1 MAKQNLVPFAGML
14 SNLSRDHRKGETR
27 THDVCRQRAELRVC
41 VHSGHQ
47 PDKLVTLYTMSTA
60 TEEQEQN
67 SVKPCIFSDIPSRV
81 SQNVRNVRP
90 AQPAED
96 PEEVTLCQRAP
107 GVSGSSAAH
116 IREVSQSE
124 KG

>member
-1 MAKQNLVPFAGML
+1 MYTLATNLINLLL
-14 SNLSRDHRKGETR
+14 SIL
-27 THDVCRQRAELRVC
+27 CQ
-41 VHSGHQ
+41 Q
-47 PDKLVTLYTMSTA
+47 PP
-60 TEEQEQN
+60 EEQEQN

-81 SQNVRNVRP
+81 SQNVRNVHP

-116 IREVSQSE
+116 IREVPESE